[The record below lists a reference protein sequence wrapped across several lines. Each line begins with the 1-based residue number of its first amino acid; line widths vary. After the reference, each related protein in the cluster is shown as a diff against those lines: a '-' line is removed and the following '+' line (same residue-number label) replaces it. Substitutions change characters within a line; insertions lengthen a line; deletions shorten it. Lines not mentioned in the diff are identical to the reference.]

1 MFFGKNKKSDKDN
14 DRIKV
19 NTSTITTFIGV
30 DSVFEGKVTTKA
42 SIRIDGTVIG
52 DIRTEGVVVLTK
64 SGKVVGTI
72 EAENIIVAGVIEGNM
87 SIRDKV
93 NVEPTGE
100 IYGDIVT
107 SKFVIDEESIFQ
119 GNCIMNRDGSY
130 IPVTPYVKDE
140 KKEEEKEED
149 KEPEVKETKKDK
161 KNRKNKA
168 KNDNKSESEVK
179 DKEEEDA
186 KEQTDE
192 KSDDDSKADS
202 EKEEPDDTEAEA
214 EDKSEDSAEYE
225 SEADDAEELD
235 DEIEISDIDELKSTD
250 EDEYIDSK
258 QVPNPKKK
266 NATISKSLSVE
277 IEDN

>member
-140 KKEEEKEED
+140 KNEEEKEKD

-192 KSDDDSKADS
+192 KLDDDSKADP
-202 EKEEPDDTEAEA
+202 EKEESDDAEA
-214 EDKSEDSAEYE
+214 EDKSEDSDEDE

>member
-161 KNRKNKA
+161 KNKA

-192 KSDDDSKADS
+192 KLDDATKSDS
-202 EKEEPDDTEAEA
+202 EKEESDDAEA
-214 EDKSEDSAEYE
+214 EDKSEDSDEDE